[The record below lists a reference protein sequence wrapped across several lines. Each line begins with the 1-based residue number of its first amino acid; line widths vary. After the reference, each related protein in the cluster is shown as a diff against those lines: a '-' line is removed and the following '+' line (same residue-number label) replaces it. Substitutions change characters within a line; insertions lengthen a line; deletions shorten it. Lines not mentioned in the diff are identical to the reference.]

1 MDHALHIGLWPF
13 EDRFYP
19 AIAEIAN
26 PAANANAPGLITG
39 IGAKA
44 DALYPPADHN
54 ASAADCARIAV
65 LHDHALIPWP
75 AGLGIEFLVLAGCDK
90 DHPLANIG
98 RSVG

>member
-1 MDHALHIGLWPF
+1 MNFHIGDTGGCWATIAPMDHALHIGLWPL

-26 PAANANAPGLITG
+26 PAVNANAPGLITG

-65 LHDHALIPWP
+65 LHDHALSPMS
-75 AGLGIEFLVLAGCDK
+75 GSFK
-90 DHPLANIG
+90 D
-98 RSVG
+98 